1 MSEKEFVEYILSQIQ
16 DDNTKIRI
24 EHFFSLSIM
33 KAADNKKKYILCN
46 IAVIIINGIIPVM
59 TLFQTVT
66 AISIVI
72 AFLSFIASTLMSIIV
87 FMEWNKK
94 TLRYRKYTELLKH
107 ESYLYCAKLEKY
119 LDLEDSERNRLFS
132 EAIENII
139 FAENLA
145 WEDEFIK
152 KYFSS

>member
-1 MSEKEFVEYILSQIQ
+1 MDEKQFVEYILSQIE
-16 DDNTKIRI
+16 DENTKTRV
-24 EHFFSLSIM
+24 EHFFSLSIN
-33 KAADNKKKYILCN
+33 KATKNKNRYILCN
-46 IAVIIINGIIPVM
+46 IVVIIINGIIPVM
-59 TLFQTVT
+59 TLFQIIS

-72 AFLSFIASTLMSIIV
+72 AFLSFISNTLMSTIV

-107 ESYLYCAKLEKY
+107 ESFLYCAELEKY
-119 LDLEDSERNRLFS
+119 SNLDDANRNKLFS
-132 EAIENII
+132 ETVENII

-152 KYFSS
+152 K